1 MSLIVRATDTIYT
14 FRFLK
19 VLITPWN
26 KMDAF
31 TLGII
36 DDEGNILRR
45 ASTLTTAKEKAA
57 YTMFH
62 RLVFNIKRILGKLP
76 FGKTRLASFAAAL
89 YLLKEET
96 GMSEQA
102 IRRAFN
108 KLSDTV
114 TPIDLA
120 LNENTWLLTS
130 QGQLQPGSYILKN
143 PAPLMETYE
152 FRASAGTTIVVPQ
165 ATSPAGL
172 ILGIPVFVVK
182 HRDTNQKVL
191 IALEDI
197 AR

>member
-19 VLITPWN
+19 LLITPWN

-36 DDEGNILRR
+36 DDQGNILRR
-45 ASTLTTAKEKAA
+45 ASTLTAANEKAA

-96 GMSEQA
+96 GMSERA
-102 IRRAFN
+102 IKRAFD

-114 TPIDLA
+114 TPIDLTV
-120 LNENTWLLTS
+120 NENTWLLNS
-130 QGQLQPGSYILKN
+130 EGQLQPGSYILKN
-143 PAPLMETYE
+143 AAPLMETYE
-152 FRASAGTTIVVPQ
+152 FRASAGTSVVVPRP
-165 ATSPAGL
+165 TSPAGL
-172 ILGIPVFVVK
+172 ILGIPVFVVN